1 MNSMNGHMDQ
11 VGKVAAVLCICFLA
25 AEITT
30 AQPRAVETQATSES
44 EQRDFPEMFDLQG
57 KKLADGKFIQ
67 SPQDGE
73 LHVTIDYDFGKGRH
87 VEEKTS
93 VQQVPRLVQD
103 QWSWTESENG
113 QMLRHFE
120 VTFKSGKAVAEK
132 RVENGMKRWS
142 VDIKVEPGRTFAG
155 FAFVLA
161 LKNVRQRLVSG
172 EKVELQAVGFTP
184 KPHVIGVELSH
195 GGLDQMLMAG
205 RMEKGDRFIIHP
217 KVPVIAKMF
226 VEAGDTHI
234 WLTEPPAV
242 GFLRWEG
249 PLVESSDPMV
259 RVDLLSG
266 ERSGPAQPA
275 ALDRR

>member
-1 MNSMNGHMDQ
+1 MKRPVDR
-11 VGKVAAVLCICFLA
+11 VGRWIGAFCICLLA
-25 AEITT
+25 AEIV
-30 AQPRAVETQATSES
+30 AAPPSAAETQAMSES

-57 KKLADGKFIQ
+57 RKLADGKFIQ
-67 SPQDGE
+67 QAQDSE
-73 LHVTIDYDFGKGRH
+73 LHATIDYDFGKGRRA
-87 VEEKTS
+87 EEKTS
-93 VQQVPRLVQD
+93 VRQVPMLVQEE
-103 QWSWTESENG
+103 WSWTESENG

-120 VTFKSGKAVAEK
+120 VDFKSGKAMAEK
-132 RVENGMKRWS
+132 RVENGVKHWS
-142 VDIKVEPGRTFAG
+142 ADIKVEPGRTFAG

-161 LKNVRQRLVSG
+161 LKNVRERLASG

-184 KPHVIGVELSH
+184 KPHVIGVELSY

-205 RMEKGDRFIIHP
+205 RMVKGDRFILHP
-217 KVPVIAKMF
+217 KVPLIAKVF
-226 VEAGDTHI
+226 VETGDTHV
-234 WLTEPPAV
+234 WLTQPPAV

-266 ERSGPAQPA
+266 EKSGPAEPA